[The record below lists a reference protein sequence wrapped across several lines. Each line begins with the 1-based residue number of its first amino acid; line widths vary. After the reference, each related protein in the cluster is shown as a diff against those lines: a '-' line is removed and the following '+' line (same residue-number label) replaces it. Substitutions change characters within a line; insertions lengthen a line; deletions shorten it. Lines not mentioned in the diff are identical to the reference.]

1 MGISQENGII
11 TTETAES
18 HLVVV
23 RTALQFHTRRAA
35 RRRVLG
41 NSTPVFRVLLKRCG
55 CGHLGIKLPND
66 GDHCHRNAVRY
77 VIPYVSTDE
86 NIHLSE
92 RNAYPDLDTQEM
104 TVSTEVAEN
113 QREFGGAC
121 IAMGVCVKIGRL
133 EALNVRLRITGTTW

>member
-18 HLVVV
+18 HLVV
-23 RTALQFHTRRAA
+23 LYQWS
-35 RRRVLG
+35 RVLG
-41 NSTPVFRVLLKRCG
+41 NPTPVFRVPLKWCG

-104 TVSTEVAEN
+104 TVSTEVPEN

-121 IAMGVCVKIGRL
+121 IAIGVCVKIGR
-133 EALNVRLRITGTTW
+133 

>member
-66 GDHCHRNAVRY
+66 GDHCHRNACFQKLNRV
-77 VIPYVSTDE
+77 
-86 NIHLSE
+86 
-92 RNAYPDLDTQEM
+92 QEM